1 MSDEREEVGEEIL
14 PILDKDFENSIVDIR
29 AVLAI
34 QLTGIYY
41 LSLHAKSCV
50 TTFCGID
57 INDTQ
62 GKERISQAVQNTLEI
77 VFNLAKV
84 KK

>member
-34 QLTGIYY
+34 QLTGITIYPCMQN
-41 LSLHAKSCV
+41 LV
-50 TTFCGID
+50 TLLFVVLILM
-57 INDTQ
+57 IL
-62 GKERISQAVQNTLEI
+62 KEKNGSHKPFKYA
-77 VFNLAKV
+77 
-84 KK
+84 